1 MRTPKTTRP
10 SLWMAAA
17 VLCLASL
24 ASPGAAG
31 ADQLRDARAA
41 LQQGR
46 LDDATRLFEKA
57 AGQGLAE
64 GRAGVG
70 LVWLKRHQYAK
81 ATEAFELSLRMD
93 PALALGFYG
102 TGEVLRQQDKC
113 GEAVKPLQRAVE
125 LDRKFPEAQLSL
137 ADCLTRLGRY
147 DEAIASANRG
157 LGWGSRWRPKF
168 LIALGNISAARD
180 SLRDAS
186 IWYTTAVQESPED
199 PATHRALGDFYVK
212 RGTFELAYPEYQAAV
227 ARDTS
232 DVGLHFAL
240 GQALFYGQRYNHA
253 LEEYRWVVANDPE
266 FPAGQLALGDLL
278 YRSGKADPRRYAE
291 AREPL
296 EKYVLLNPDD
306 PKGWSVLGR
315 TLYFLGQ
322 KDQALEAMDKAERLG
337 DRTKELFT
345 VRARLH
351 VERREFDAASADY
364 VRGGSEMAPEDMLRM
379 AQMMVFQKN
388 TAKAESLYQ
397 AIVGLDSTSR
407 SALFALGELGKL
419 RFRAAAQA
427 RDTLEYANA
436 VALFQR
442 RIALDPNSDEAY
454 YYIGL
459 SYKEMKQYPAALEAL
474 RQAAA
479 LADGRAD
486 RHFWLGIMYQQ
497 LDSLPQAR
505 GEFERAVELDT
516 TCGANKALA
525 LRSLG
530 YFRLIG
536 KDHPEATRLLEL
548 STQCNDKDVQAWVWL
563 AQAWQN
569 SGSRAKAIE
578 NYKRVLALDSKNQ
591 EALKG
596 LKSLEVGAKQG
607 GAP

>member
-1 MRTPKTTRP
+1 
-10 SLWMAAA
+10 MAAA
-17 VLCLASL
+17 VLGLAAL
-24 ASPGAAG
+24 AWPGPAG
-31 ADQLRDARAA
+31 ADELRDARAA

-46 LDDATRLFEKA
+46 LDDASRLFEKA

-64 GRAGVG
+64 GRAGAG

-137 ADCLTRLGRY
+137 ADCLTRLARY
-147 DEAIASANRG
+147 DEAIAAATRG

-232 DVGLHFAL
+232 DVDLHFAL
-240 GQALFYGQRYNHA
+240 GQALFYGQRYNDA
-253 LEEYRWVVANDPE
+253 LEEYRWVVANAPD

-315 TLYFLGQ
+315 SLYFLGQ

-364 VRGGSEMAPEDMLRM
+364 ARGGGEMAPEDMLRM
-379 AQMMVFQKN
+379 AQIMVFQKN

-397 AIVGLDSTSR
+397 TIVGVDSTSR

-436 VALFQR
+436 VALFRR

-497 LDSLPQAR
+497 LDSLAQAR

-516 TCGANKALA
+516 TCGAIKAVA

-530 YFRLIG
+530 YFRLID
-536 KDHPEATRLLEL
+536 KDYPEATRLLEL
-548 STQCNDKDVQAWVWL
+548 STRCNDRDVQSWVWL

-569 SGSRAKAIE
+569 SGNRTKAIE
-578 NYKRVLALDSKNQ
+578 NYRQVLALDSKNP